1 MYGHIF
7 FRNSSERQAEFI
19 NSELSSGKYESLEEV
34 AKEILIAETDI
45 KAELACGGF
54 YFISEINRFFCCQL
68 DKVS

>member
-19 NSELSSGKYESLEEV
+19 NSELSSGKYESLEEI
-34 AKEILIAETDI
+34 AKEIFIAESDI

-54 YFISEINRFFCCQL
+54 IFISEINRFVRFEL
-68 DKVS
+68 DEVS